1 MLKLTRHLFCW
12 DPQPQYADYYERA
25 LYNHILC
32 SQHPETGMM
41 CYYLPLRSGSNKN
54 YNGPLDSL
62 LVLHRHGRREPCEVW
77 REHLLPR
84 RQADALREPVH
95 RLANWTG
102 KPRA

>member
-41 CYYLPLRSGSNKN
+41 CYYLPLALGLEQELQRTAGQ
-54 YNGPLDSL
+54 L
-62 LVLHRHGRREPCEVW
+62 LVLHRHGR
-77 REHLLPR
+77 
-84 RQADALREPVH
+84 
-95 RLANWTG
+95 
-102 KPRA
+102 